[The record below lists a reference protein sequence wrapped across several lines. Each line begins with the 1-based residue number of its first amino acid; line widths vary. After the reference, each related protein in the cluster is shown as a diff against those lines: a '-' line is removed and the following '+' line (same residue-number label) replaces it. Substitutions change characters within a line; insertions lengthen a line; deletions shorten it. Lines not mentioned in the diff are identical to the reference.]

1 MANVVELIPEVN
13 LIKDEKIREN
23 LISAVNAIEKESGV
37 DLAQFPLGHG
47 ITEPGSLM
55 SHSRALVKMALAVAD
70 VIEEINN
77 IKVNRDYLI
86 AGCILHDIAIVYG
99 RENEI
104 KHSFTGAFLARD
116 HNLPEE
122 IVKIVATH
130 AKEGELVKRSLE
142 ATIVYHV
149 DFMHLEILTG
159 EHYTQVIVR
168 P

>member
-1 MANVVELIPEVN
+1 MTNVVELIPEVN
-13 LIKDEKIREN
+13 LIEDKEIRDN

-37 DLAQFPLGHG
+37 DLTQFPLGHG
-47 ITEPGSLM
+47 ITEAGSLM

-104 KHSFTGAFLARD
+104 KQNKIDLIIEDLRRPGIDGLEFIKIIS
-116 HNLPEE
+116 
-122 IVKIVATH
+122 VK
-130 AKEGELVKRSLE
+130 AK
-142 ATIVYHV
+142 
-149 DFMHLEILTG
+149 
-159 EHYTQVIVR
+159 
-168 P
+168 